1 MNDTKI
7 FEQSKWIIE
16 QLENYGHKAFFVGGS
31 VRDFLMNKAISD
43 VDITTSALPDEVE
56 SIFDKTLPIGKEHGT
71 IMVISNEQQFEV
83 TTFRK
88 DGDYVDNRRPT
99 SVQFVTDLYED
110 VARRDFTMNALAMD
124 KNYGIHDYFNGK
136 EDIENHIIKAV
147 GTPLDRMNEDALRIM
162 RGIRFQ
168 AQTGFDIEID
178 TQNAMKDTVHLL
190 SNISIER
197 IIVELKKLISGS
209 YIKETK
215 KTIDYLSIFH
225 HIPFFEQI
233 KNDEIFMPTDAD
245 FDLWIGALCFIYKVD
260 TTSLNT
266 LKISNLERK
275 QIIAYVELLK
285 SFSKKNISKQQLTLI
300 VYKYGDVQV
309 KNILNF
315 IKEYHEILNIEYQPV
330 IMNNILID
338 EIYGKLPIYNKS
350 ELNINGQILMTEF
363 NKTGGPWIKH
373 ALNQLEEA
381 VVLNKVNNKRYEL
394 IEWMREHVEI

>member
-88 DGDYVDNRRPT
+88 DGDYVDHRRPT

-233 KNDEIFMPTDAD
+233 KNDEIDEVF
-245 FDLWIGALCFIYKVD
+245 
-260 TTSLNT
+260 
-266 LKISNLERK
+266 LKDI
-275 QIIAYVELLK
+275 
-285 SFSKKNISKQQLTLI
+285 SKKDC
-300 VYKYGDVQV
+300 VFPD
-309 KNILNF
+309 
-315 IKEYHEILNIEYQPV
+315 
-330 IMNNILID
+330 ID
-338 EIYGKLPIYNKS
+338 YMIYS
-350 ELNINGQILMTEF
+350 
-363 NKTGGPWIKH
+363 
-373 ALNQLEEA
+373 
-381 VVLNKVNNKRYEL
+381 
-394 IEWMREHVEI
+394 